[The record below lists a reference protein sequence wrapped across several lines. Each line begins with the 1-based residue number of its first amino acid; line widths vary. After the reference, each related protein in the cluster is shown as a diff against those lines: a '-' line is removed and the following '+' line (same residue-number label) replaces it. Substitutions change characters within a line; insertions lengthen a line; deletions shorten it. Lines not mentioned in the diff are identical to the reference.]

1 MSRPLNLATR
11 PFRNETLP
19 ALLFGLVALLLL
31 LLTVQHAVTL
41 VGLRPGFATPQQREV
56 AALEAETARLR
67 SEQAAFRAPEPDAK
81 TLPQWALIKNLVDL
95 RALRWTELLAVLEE
109 TLPPGIRVVNLAP
122 RVEAG
127 RVRLEM
133 TVMAR
138 SAKDGLDLLPILE
151 QRPEFEGVYP
161 VSVST
166 RDDGSE
172 YRYAMVY
179 RPPSGPPR
187 PEPSPGA
194 QAPGAEAQQSRST
207 REAPER
213 ARAAAAPQLAAQP

>member
-19 ALLFGLVALLLL
+19 ALAFALIALLLVL
-31 LLTVQHAVTL
+31 VTVRHAVTL
-41 VGLRPGFATPQQREV
+41 AGLRPGFATPQQREV
-56 AALEAETARLR
+56 AALEAEATRLR
-67 SEQAAFRAPEPDAK
+67 SEHAASRGPEPDAK
-81 TLPQWALIKNLVDL
+81 AIPQWALIKDLVDQ
-95 RALRWTELLAVLEE
+95 RALRWTELLAVLEQ
-109 TLPPGIRVVNLAP
+109 TLPPGIRVVNLTP
-122 RVEAG
+122 RVESG
-127 RVRLEM
+127 RVSLEM

-138 SAKDGLDLLPILE
+138 NATDGLELLPILE

-179 RPPSGPPR
+179 RPPSAPQ
-187 PEPSPGA
+187 PSPQEPAGEA
-194 QAPGAEAQQSRST
+194 QESRSEQQAPGQV
-207 REAPER
+207 
-213 ARAAAAPQLAAQP
+213 RAADMGPEARP